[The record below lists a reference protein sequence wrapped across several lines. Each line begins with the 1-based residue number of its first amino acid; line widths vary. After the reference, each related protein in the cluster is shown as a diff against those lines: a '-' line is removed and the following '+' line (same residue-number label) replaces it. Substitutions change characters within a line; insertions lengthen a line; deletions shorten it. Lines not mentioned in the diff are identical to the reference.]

1 MSAKTTSTCLK
12 VSYII
17 AFMLFFQVSKAQLNF
32 TELGAKLEAS
42 KAELGGKAVL
52 LVYKDGK
59 IVFEKSV
66 GEFTPKTQAPIA
78 ASTQWLTA
86 ALVMSYVDEG
96 KLSLDDKVSKFLP
109 VFSKYSKGY
118 ITIRDCITHLTGIEG
133 PSIGSI
139 KDMSNPKKFSSLDE
153 LVNDIASSKEIL
165 SNPGLVFRFNNIGF
179 TIAARVLEVLNK
191 RGFEQMMAERITRP
205 LLMRTTNFFSY
216 TVINPAGGAQS
227 SAYDYMNFL
236 SMLLNGGL
244 FNGKRILSEAAIE
257 TMSKASST
265 QGMIKES
272 PSIVQGKNYA
282 VGQWILGTD
291 ENGKTTTVACPGLFG
306 TWPLIDYC
314 RKYAF
319 LIFTPG
325 DASSEKKNSWLHLKK
340 SLTTKLFLIVN
351 KS

>member
-1 MSAKTTSTCLK
+1 MSDKNTSTCLK
-12 VSYII
+12 VSYIM

-32 TELGAKLEAS
+32 TELGGKLEAS

-59 IVFEKSV
+59 IVFEKNV

-109 VFSKYSKGY
+109 IFSKYSKGY
-118 ITIRDCITHLTGIEG
+118 ITIRDCITHLTGVEG
-133 PSIGSI
+133 PSIGSL
-139 KDMSNPKKFSSLDE
+139 KDMSNSKKFSSLDE

-179 TIAARVLEVLNK
+179 TIAARVLEVLNR

-205 LLMRTTNFFSY
+205 LLMRSTNFFSY

-236 SMLLNGGL
+236 SMLLNGGV

-265 QGMIKES
+265 QGMVKET
-272 PSIVQGKNYA
+272 PAILEGKNYA

-325 DASSEKKNSWLHLKK
+325 EAAAEKKELMASFKAIIDNQ
-340 SLTTKLFLIVN
+340 IV
-351 KS
+351 SSCQ

>member
-1 MSAKTTSTCLK
+1 MSDKNTSTCLK
-12 VSYII
+12 VSYIM

-59 IVFEKSV
+59 IVFEKNV

-109 VFSKYSKGY
+109 IFSKYSKGY
-118 ITIRDCITHLTGIEG
+118 ITIRDCITHLTGVEG

-139 KDMSNPKKFSSLDE
+139 KDMSNSKKFSSLDE

-179 TIAARVLEVLNK
+179 TIAARVLEVLNR

-205 LLMRTTNFFSY
+205 LLMRSTNFFSY

-236 SMLLNGGL
+236 SMLLNGGV

-265 QGMIKES
+265 QGMVKET
-272 PSIVQGKNYA
+272 PAILEGKNYA

-325 DASSEKKNSWLHLKK
+325 EAAAEKKELMASFKAIIDNQ
-340 SLTTKLFLIVN
+340 IV
-351 KS
+351 SSCQ

>member
-1 MSAKTTSTCLK
+1 MSDKNTSTCLK
-12 VSYII
+12 VSYIM

-59 IVFEKSV
+59 IVFEKNV

-109 VFSKYSKGY
+109 IFSKYSKGY
-118 ITIRDCITHLTGIEG
+118 ITIRDCITHLTGVEG
-133 PSIGSI
+133 PSIGSL
-139 KDMSNPKKFSSLDE
+139 KDMSNSKKFSSLDE

-179 TIAARVLEVLNK
+179 TIAARVLELLNR

-205 LLMRTTNFFSY
+205 LLMRSTNFFSY

-236 SMLLNGGL
+236 SMLLNGGV

-265 QGMIKES
+265 QGMVKET
-272 PSIVQGKNYA
+272 PAILEGKNYA

-325 DASSEKKNSWLHLKK
+325 EAAAEKKELMASFKAIIDNQ
-340 SLTTKLFLIVN
+340 IV
-351 KS
+351 SSCQ

>member
-1 MSAKTTSTCLK
+1 MSAKITSTCLK

-32 TELGAKLEAS
+32 TELSAKLEAS

-109 VFSKYSKGY
+109 IFSKYSKGY
-118 ITIRDCITHLTGIEG
+118 ITIRDCLTHLTGIEG
-133 PSIGSI
+133 PSIGSL

-153 LVNDIASSKEIL
+153 IVNDIASSKEIL
-165 SNPGLVFRFNNIGF
+165 SNPGLVFRFNNIGY
-179 TIAARVLEVLNK
+179 TIVARVLEVLNR

-236 SMLLNGGL
+236 SMLLNGGV

-265 QGMIKES
+265 QGMVKES
-272 PSIVQGKNYA
+272 PAILQGKNYA
-282 VGQWILGTD
+282 MGQWILGTD
-291 ENGKTTTVACPGLFG
+291 ENGKTTTVVCPGLFG

-314 RKYAF
+314 RKYTF
-319 LIFTPG
+319 LVFTPG
-325 DASSEKKNSWLHLKK
+325 DASSEKKELMASFKTIIDNQ
-340 SLTTKLFLIVN
+340 IV
-351 KS
+351 SSCQ

>member
-32 TELGAKLEAS
+32 TELGTKLEAS
-42 KAELGGKAVL
+42 KKELGGKAVL

-66 GEFTPKTQAPIA
+66 GEFTAKTQAPIA

-109 VFSKYSKGY
+109 IFSKYSKGY
-118 ITIRDCITHLTGIEG
+118 ITIRDCLTHLTGIEG

-139 KDMSNPKKFSSLDE
+139 KDMSNPKKFSTLDE
-153 LVNDIASSKEIL
+153 IVNDIASSKEIL

-179 TIAARVLEVLNK
+179 TIVARVLEVMNK
-191 RGFEQMMAERITRP
+191 RGFEQMMAERVTRP

-227 SAYDYMNFL
+227 SANDYMNFL
-236 SMLLNGGL
+236 SMLLNGGV

-282 VGQWILGTD
+282 VGQWVFGTD

-325 DASSEKKNSWLHLKK
+325 DASSEKKELMASFKEIIDNQIIS
-340 SLTTKLFLIVN
+340 N
-351 KS
+351 CQ

>member
-1 MSAKTTSTCLK
+1 MSENYNSTCLK

-118 ITIRDCITHLTGIEG
+118 ITIRDCITHLTGVEG
-133 PSIGSI
+133 PSIGSL
-139 KDMSNPKKFSSLDE
+139 KDMSNSKKFSSLDE

-179 TIAARVLEVLNK
+179 TIAARVLEVLNR

-205 LLMRTTNFFSY
+205 LLMRSTNFFSY

-236 SMLLNGGL
+236 SMLLNGGV

-265 QGMIKES
+265 QGMVKET
-272 PSIVQGKNYA
+272 PATLEGKNYA
-282 VGQWILGTD
+282 VGQWIFGSD

-314 RKYAF
+314 RKYA
-319 LIFTPG
+319 LLVFTPG
-325 DASSEKKNSWLHLKK
+325 ESANENKELMASFKA
-340 SLTTKLFLIVN
+340 LIDNQIVAAC
-351 KS
+351 K

>member
-1 MSAKTTSTCLK
+1 
-12 VSYII
+12 
-17 AFMLFFQVSKAQLNF
+17 
-32 TELGAKLEAS
+32 
-42 KAELGGKAVL
+42 
-52 LVYKDGK
+52 
-59 IVFEKSV
+59 
-66 GEFTPKTQAPIA
+66 
-78 ASTQWLTA
+78 
-86 ALVMSYVDEG
+86 MSYVDEG

-133 PSIGSI
+133 PSIGSL
-139 KDMSNPKKFSSLDE
+139 KDMSNPKKFTNLDE

-179 TIAARVLEVLNK
+179 TIAARVLEVLNR

-236 SMLLNGGL
+236 SMLLNGGV

-257 TMSKASST
+257 TMMKSSST
-265 QGMIKES
+265 QGMIKET
-272 PSIVQGKNYA
+272 PAILDGKNYGM
-282 VGQWILGTD
+282 GQWIFATD

-314 RKYAF
+314 RKYA
-319 LIFTPG
+319 LLVFTPG
-325 DASSEKKNSWLHLKK
+325 EAASENKELMASFK
-340 SLTTKLFLIVN
+340 TLIDDQIVAAC
-351 KS
+351 K

>member
-42 KAELGGKAVL
+42 KSALGGKAVL

-66 GEFTPKTQAPIA
+66 GEFTAKTQAPIA

-109 VFSKYSKGY
+109 IFSKYSKGY
-118 ITIRDCITHLTGIEG
+118 ITIRDCLTHLTGIEG

-179 TIAARVLEVLNK
+179 TIVARVLEVMNK
-191 RGFEQMMAERITRP
+191 RGFEQMMAERVTRP

-227 SAYDYMNFL
+227 SANDYMNFL
-236 SMLLNGGL
+236 SMLLNGGV

-282 VGQWILGTD
+282 VGQWVFGTD

-325 DASSEKKNSWLHLKK
+325 DASSEKKELMASFKEIIDNQIIS
-340 SLTTKLFLIVN
+340 N
-351 KS
+351 CQ

>member
-1 MSAKTTSTCLK
+1 M
-12 VSYII
+12 

-59 IVFEKSV
+59 IVFEKNV

-109 VFSKYSKGY
+109 IFSKYSKGY
-118 ITIRDCITHLTGIEG
+118 ITIRDCITHLTGVEG

-139 KDMSNPKKFSSLDE
+139 KDMSNSKKFSSLDE

-179 TIAARVLEVLNK
+179 TIAARVLEVLNR

-205 LLMRTTNFFSY
+205 LLMRSTNFFSY

-236 SMLLNGGL
+236 SMLLNGGV

-265 QGMIKES
+265 QGMVKET
-272 PSIVQGKNYA
+272 PAILEGKNYA

-325 DASSEKKNSWLHLKK
+325 EAAAEKKELMASFKAIIDNQ
-340 SLTTKLFLIVN
+340 IV
-351 KS
+351 SSCQ

>member
-1 MSAKTTSTCLK
+1 MSENYNSTCLK

-59 IVFEKSV
+59 IVYEKSV

-118 ITIRDCITHLTGIEG
+118 ITIRDCITHLTGVEG
-133 PSIGSI
+133 PSIGSL
-139 KDMSNPKKFSSLDE
+139 KDMSNSKKFSSLDE

-179 TIAARVLEVLNK
+179 TIAARVLEVLNR

-205 LLMRTTNFFSY
+205 LLMRSTNFFSY

-236 SMLLNGGL
+236 SMLLNGGV

-265 QGMIKES
+265 QGMVKET
-272 PSIVQGKNYA
+272 PAILEGKNYA

-325 DASSEKKNSWLHLKK
+325 EAAAEKKELMNSFKAIIDNQ
-340 SLTTKLFLIVN
+340 IV
-351 KS
+351 SSCQ

>member
-12 VSYII
+12 VSYIM
-17 AFMLFFQVSKAQLNF
+17 AFMLFFQVSNAQLNF

-109 VFSKYSKGY
+109 IFSKYSKGY

-133 PSIGSI
+133 PSIGSL

-165 SNPGLVFRFNNIGF
+165 SNPGLVFRFNNVGY
-179 TIAARVLEVLNK
+179 TIAARVLEVLNR

-236 SMLLNGGL
+236 SMLLNGGV

-325 DASSEKKNSWLHLKK
+325 DASSEKKELMASFKEIIDNQIIS
-340 SLTTKLFLIVN
+340 N
-351 KS
+351 CQ

>member
-1 MSAKTTSTCLK
+1 MSDKNTSTCLK
-12 VSYII
+12 VSYIM

-52 LVYKDGK
+52 LVYKDEK

-109 VFSKYSKGY
+109 IFSKYSKGY

-133 PSIGSI
+133 SSIGSL
-139 KDMSNPKKFSSLDE
+139 KDMSNSKKFSSLDE

-165 SNPGLVFRFNNIGF
+165 SNPGLVFRFNNIGL
-179 TIAARVLEVLNK
+179 TIAARVLEVLNR

-205 LLMRTTNFFSY
+205 LLMRSTNFFSY

-236 SMLLNGGL
+236 SMLLNGGV

-265 QGMIKES
+265 QGMVKEA
-272 PSIVQGKNYA
+272 PAILEGKNYGM
-282 VGQWILGTD
+282 GQWILGTD

-319 LIFTPG
+319 LIFTTG
-325 DASSEKKNSWLHLKK
+325 EAAAEKKELMASFKAIIDNQVVS
-340 SLTTKLFLIVN
+340 SCQ
-351 KS
+351 

>member
-12 VSYII
+12 VSYIM
-17 AFMLFFQVSKAQLNF
+17 AFMLFFQVSNAQLNF

-42 KAELGGKAVL
+42 KAALGGKAVL

-109 VFSKYSKGY
+109 IFSKYSKGY
-118 ITIRDCITHLTGIEG
+118 ITIKDCITHLTGIEG
-133 PSIGSI
+133 PSIGSL

-165 SNPGLVFRFNNIGF
+165 SNPGLVFRFNNIGY

-236 SMLLNGGL
+236 SMLLNGGV

-257 TMSKASST
+257 TMSKASCT
-265 QGMIKES
+265 QGMIKET
-272 PSIVQGKNYA
+272 PAILEGKNYGM
-282 VGQWILGTD
+282 GQWVLGTD

-319 LIFTPG
+319 IVFTPG
-325 DASSEKKNSWLHLKK
+325 ESANENKELMASFKA
-340 SLTTKLFLIVN
+340 LIDDQIVATC
-351 KS
+351 K

>member
-12 VSYII
+12 VSYTI

-42 KAELGGKAVL
+42 KKELGGKAVL

-59 IVFEKSV
+59 IVFEKSL
-66 GEFTPKTQAPIA
+66 GEFTAKTQAPIA

-109 VFSKYSKGY
+109 IFSKYSKGY
-118 ITIRDCITHLTGIEG
+118 ITIRDCLTHLTGIEG

-139 KDMSNPKKFSSLDE
+139 KDMSNSKKFSSLDE

-179 TIAARVLEVLNK
+179 TIAARILEVLNK

-205 LLMRTTNFFSY
+205 LLMRSTNFSSY

-227 SAYDYMNFL
+227 SANDYMNFL
-236 SMLLNGGL
+236 SMLLNGGV

-257 TMSKASST
+257 TMMKSSST
-265 QGMIKES
+265 QGMIKET
-272 PSIVQGKNYA
+272 PAILEGKNYA

-325 DASSEKKNSWLHLKK
+325 DASSEKKELMASFKEIIDNQIIS
-340 SLTTKLFLIVN
+340 N
-351 KS
+351 CQ

>member
-59 IVFEKSV
+59 IVFEKSM

-109 VFSKYSKGY
+109 IFSKYSKGY

-133 PSIGSI
+133 PSIGSL

-165 SNPGLVFRFNNIGF
+165 SNPGLVFRFNNIGY
-179 TIAARVLEVLNK
+179 TIAARVLEVLNR

-236 SMLLNGGL
+236 SMLLNGGV

-325 DASSEKKNSWLHLKK
+325 DASSEKKELMASFKEIIDNQIIS
-340 SLTTKLFLIVN
+340 N
-351 KS
+351 CQ

>member
-1 MSAKTTSTCLK
+1 MSENYNSTCLK

-118 ITIRDCITHLTGIEG
+118 ITIRDCITHLTGVEG
-133 PSIGSI
+133 PSIGSL
-139 KDMSNPKKFSSLDE
+139 KDMSNSKKFSSLDE

-179 TIAARVLEVLNK
+179 TIAARVLEVLNR

-205 LLMRTTNFFSY
+205 LLMRSTNFFSY

-236 SMLLNGGL
+236 SMLLNGGV

-265 QGMIKES
+265 QGMVKET
-272 PSIVQGKNYA
+272 PAILEGKNYA

-325 DASSEKKNSWLHLKK
+325 EAAAEKKELMNSLKAIIDNQ
-340 SLTTKLFLIVN
+340 IV
-351 KS
+351 SSCQ

>member
-1 MSAKTTSTCLK
+1 MSDKNTSTCLK
-12 VSYII
+12 VSYIM

-59 IVFEKSV
+59 IVFEKNV

-109 VFSKYSKGY
+109 IFSKYSKGY
-118 ITIRDCITHLTGIEG
+118 ITIRDCITHLTGVEG
-133 PSIGSI
+133 PSIGSL
-139 KDMSNPKKFSSLDE
+139 KDMSNSKKFSSLDE

-179 TIAARVLEVLNK
+179 TIAARVLEVLNR

-205 LLMRTTNFFSY
+205 LLMRSTNFFSY

-236 SMLLNGGL
+236 SMLLNGGV

-265 QGMIKES
+265 QGMVKET
-272 PSIVQGKNYA
+272 PAILEGKNYA

-325 DASSEKKNSWLHLKK
+325 EAAAEKKELMASFKAIIDNQ
-340 SLTTKLFLIVN
+340 IV
-351 KS
+351 SSCQ

>member
-12 VSYII
+12 VSYTI

-42 KAELGGKAVL
+42 KKELGGKAVL

-59 IVFEKSV
+59 IVFEKSL
-66 GEFTPKTQAPIA
+66 GEFTAKTQAPIA

-109 VFSKYSKGY
+109 IFSKYSKGY
-118 ITIRDCITHLTGIEG
+118 ITIRDCLTHLTGIEG

-139 KDMSNPKKFSSLDE
+139 KDMSNSKKFSSLDE

-179 TIAARVLEVLNK
+179 TIAARILEVLNK

-205 LLMRTTNFFSY
+205 LLMRSTNFSSY

-227 SAYDYMNFL
+227 SANDYMNFL
-236 SMLLNGGL
+236 SMLLNGGV

-257 TMSKASST
+257 TMMKSSST
-265 QGMIKES
+265 QGMIKET
-272 PSIVQGKNYA
+272 PAILEGKNYA

-319 LIFTPG
+319 LILTPG
-325 DASSEKKNSWLHLKK
+325 DASSEKKELMASFKEIIDNQIIS
-340 SLTTKLFLIVN
+340 N
-351 KS
+351 CQ

>member
-1 MSAKTTSTCLK
+1 MSAKTTTTCLK
-12 VSYII
+12 VSYTI

-42 KAELGGKAVL
+42 KKELGGKAVL

-66 GEFTPKTQAPIA
+66 GEFTAKTQAPIA

-109 VFSKYSKGY
+109 IFSKYSKGY
-118 ITIRDCITHLTGIEG
+118 ITIRDCLTHLTGIEG

-139 KDMSNPKKFSSLDE
+139 KDMSNSKKFSSLDE

-179 TIAARVLEVLNK
+179 TIAARILEVLNK

-205 LLMRTTNFFSY
+205 LLMRSTNFSSY

-227 SAYDYMNFL
+227 SANDYMNFL
-236 SMLLNGGL
+236 SMLLNGGV

-257 TMSKASST
+257 TMMKSSST
-265 QGMIKES
+265 QGMIKET
-272 PSIVQGKNYA
+272 PAILEGKNYA
-282 VGQWILGTD
+282 VGQWILGAD

-325 DASSEKKNSWLHLKK
+325 DASSEKKELMASFKEIIDNQIIS
-340 SLTTKLFLIVN
+340 N
-351 KS
+351 CQ

>member
-1 MSAKTTSTCLK
+1 MK

-17 AFMLFFQVSKAQLNF
+17 GFMLFFQVSNAQLNF
-32 TELGAKLEAS
+32 TELGTKLEAS
-42 KAELGGKAVL
+42 KKELGGKAVL

-109 VFSKYSKGY
+109 IFSKYSKGY

-133 PSIGSI
+133 PSIGSL
-139 KDMSNPKKFSSLDE
+139 KDMSNPKKFTNLDE

-179 TIAARVLEVLNK
+179 TIVARVLEVLNR

-216 TVINPAGGAQS
+216 TVVNPAGGAQS

-236 SMLLNGGL
+236 SMLLNGGV
-244 FNGKRILSEAAIE
+244 FNGKRILTEAAIE
-257 TMSKASST
+257 TMMKPSST
-265 QGMIKES
+265 QGMIKET
-272 PSIVQGKNYA
+272 PAILDGKNYGM
-282 VGQWILGTD
+282 GQWIFSTD

-314 RKYAF
+314 RKYA
-319 LIFTPG
+319 LLVFTPG
-325 DASSEKKNSWLHLKK
+325 EAASENKELMASFKA
-340 SLTTKLFLIVN
+340 LIDDQIVAAC
-351 KS
+351 K

>member
-1 MSAKTTSTCLK
+1 MK

-17 AFMLFFQVSKAQLNF
+17 AFMLFFQVPKAQLNF

-236 SMLLNGGL
+236 SMLLNGGV

-325 DASSEKKNSWLHLKK
+325 DASSEKKELMASFKEIIDNQIIS
-340 SLTTKLFLIVN
+340 N
-351 KS
+351 CQ

>member
-1 MSAKTTSTCLK
+1 
-12 VSYII
+12 
-17 AFMLFFQVSKAQLNF
+17 
-32 TELGAKLEAS
+32 
-42 KAELGGKAVL
+42 
-52 LVYKDGK
+52 
-59 IVFEKSV
+59 
-66 GEFTPKTQAPIA
+66 
-78 ASTQWLTA
+78 
-86 ALVMSYVDEG
+86 MSYVDEG

-109 VFSKYSKGY
+109 IFSKYSKGY
-118 ITIRDCITHLTGIEG
+118 ITIRDCITHLTGVEG
-133 PSIGSI
+133 PSIGSL
-139 KDMSNPKKFSSLDE
+139 KDMSNSKKFSSLDE

-179 TIAARVLEVLNK
+179 TIAARVLEVLNR

-205 LLMRTTNFFSY
+205 LLMRSTNFFSY

-236 SMLLNGGL
+236 SMLLNGGV

-265 QGMIKES
+265 QGMVKET
-272 PSIVQGKNYA
+272 PAILEGKNYA

-325 DASSEKKNSWLHLKK
+325 EAAAEKKELMASFKAIIDNQ
-340 SLTTKLFLIVN
+340 IV
-351 KS
+351 SSCQ

>member
-1 MSAKTTSTCLK
+1 MSDKTTSTCLK
-12 VSYII
+12 VSYIV

-32 TELGAKLEAS
+32 TELGAKFEAS
-42 KAELGGKAVL
+42 KAALGGKAVL

-118 ITIRDCITHLTGIEG
+118 ITIRDCITHLTGVEG
-133 PSIGSI
+133 PSIGSL
-139 KDMSNPKKFSSLDE
+139 KDMSNSKKFSSLDE

-179 TIAARVLEVLNK
+179 TIAARVLEVLNR

-205 LLMRTTNFFSY
+205 LLMRSTNFFSY

-236 SMLLNGGL
+236 SMLLNGGV

-265 QGMIKES
+265 QGMVKET
-272 PSIVQGKNYA
+272 PAILDGKNYGM
-282 VGQWILGTD
+282 GQWILGTD

-314 RKYAF
+314 RKYA
-319 LIFTPG
+319 LLVFTPG
-325 DASSEKKNSWLHLKK
+325 ESANENKELMASFK
-340 SLTTKLFLIVN
+340 TLIDDQIVAAC
-351 KS
+351 K

>member
-12 VSYII
+12 VSYIM
-17 AFMLFFQVSKAQLNF
+17 AFMLFFQVSNAQLNF

-42 KAELGGKAVL
+42 KAALGGKAVL

-109 VFSKYSKGY
+109 IFSKYSKGY
-118 ITIRDCITHLTGIEG
+118 ITIKDCITHLTGIEG
-133 PSIGSI
+133 PSIGSL

-165 SNPGLVFRFNNIGF
+165 SNPGLVFRFNNIGY
-179 TIAARVLEVLNK
+179 TIAARVLEVLNR

-236 SMLLNGGL
+236 SMLLNGGV

-257 TMSKASST
+257 TMMKPSST
-265 QGMIKES
+265 QGMIKET
-272 PSIVQGKNYA
+272 PAILEGKNYA
-282 VGQWILGTD
+282 LGQWIFATD

-325 DASSEKKNSWLHLKK
+325 DASNENKELMASFKA
-340 SLTTKLFLIVN
+340 LIDDQIIAAC
-351 KS
+351 K